1 MRYLLAILTTFMLLI
16 PSAAFA
22 EDVIDHKP
30 FDELLDTYVDKKGSV
45 AYGKLKGNKEDFA
58 KFKAY
63 VAAVEGAEI
72 DKEKHNKR
80 ARLAFYINA
89 YNASVI
95 KGVLADVYPA
105 KSSVMDVKGFF
116 DAKNYKVAGKTMSL
130 NQLENDII
138 RPKYKDARV
147 HFVLVCAA
155 KSCPKL
161 QRKALTEENLYSVM
175 SRATRAFVQ
184 KSTTVKDGKVHTS
197 KIFEWFKD
205 DFVKYSKQGSVK
217 AFLAKYHKGDTAE
230 LLEKEGT
237 EVVFDEYDWKLN
249 KR

>member
-89 YNASVI
+89 YNAS
-95 KGVLADVYPA
+95 GGANANAPD
-105 KSSVMDVKGFF
+105 
-116 DAKNYKVAGKTMSL
+116 GKAC
-130 NQLENDII
+130 
-138 RPKYKDARV
+138 R
-147 HFVLVCAA
+147 
-155 KSCPKL
+155 CPK
-161 QRKALTEENLYSVM
+161 
-175 SRATRAFVQ
+175 FVHLDI
-184 KSTTVKDGKVHTS
+184 S
-197 KIFEWFKD
+197 
-205 DFVKYSKQGSVK
+205 
-217 AFLAKYHKGDTAE
+217 
-230 LLEKEGT
+230 
-237 EVVFDEYDWKLN
+237 
-249 KR
+249 